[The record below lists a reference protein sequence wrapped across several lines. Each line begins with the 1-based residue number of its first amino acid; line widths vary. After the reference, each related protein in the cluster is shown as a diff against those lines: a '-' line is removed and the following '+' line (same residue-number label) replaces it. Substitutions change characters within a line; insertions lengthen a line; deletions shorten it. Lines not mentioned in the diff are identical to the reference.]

1 MESVRKEISPLKT
14 YFRFARSLYGED
26 LLENFLVSAVASV
39 LLIRLYLFLM
49 GYPQIAPGNLH
60 FAHMLWGGILMLIAI
75 FMALGFLSRPAH
87 EWASVLGGFGFGA
100 FIDELGKFLTRDN
113 DYFFQPTIAIIY
125 ATFILIYL
133 AIRWVFNRQPLTY
146 PENLANIFDIL
157 KQGSINGL
165 NKEDEKTVV
174 SLLEQC
180 EPDNP
185 LADKLR

>member
-87 EWASVLGGFGFGA
+87 
-100 FIDELGKFLTRDN
+100 
-113 DYFFQPTIAIIY
+113 
-125 ATFILIYL
+125 
-133 AIRWVFNRQPLTY
+133 
-146 PENLANIFDIL
+146 
-157 KQGSINGL
+157 
-165 NKEDEKTVV
+165 
-174 SLLEQC
+174 
-180 EPDNP
+180 
-185 LADKLR
+185 